1 MSVRAEFRASLR
13 AIQIPS
19 TAVGTVKADDTIS
32 ALFDLSD
39 GTGTDQADLKY
50 FARRTLAAATSENLD
65 LRGVLA
71 DQFGNTLSIAKVKA
85 IMISNPST
93 NDGVLTIGGAGANP
107 WTAMFTGTIDIPIGG
122 CILIGGPKAGEAV
135 TAGTGDILKVL
146 NNGTASVN
154 YDIMVIGT
162 SV

>member
-1 MSVRAEFRASLR
+1 MTVRAEFRASLR
-13 AIQIPS
+13 AIQTP
-19 TAVGTVKADDTIS
+19 TTVNTVKADDTIS
-32 ALFDLSD
+32 TLFDLSS

-65 LRGVLA
+65 LRGVLL

-93 NDGVLTIGGAGANP
+93 NDGVLTIGGAASNA

-135 TAGTGDILKVL
+135 TAGTADILKVL
-146 NNGTASVN
+146 NNGTASVD
-154 YDIMVIGT
+154 YDILIIGT